1 LPKNWTGQVSYIPDF
16 TPEEIEFGFGKGE
29 PVLLLLKRDM
39 ARRWLISGSSFFAVC
54 KTLPFSME
62 VYAANELVRNR
73 ISAGSATGDC
83 SG

>member
-1 LPKNWTGQVSYIPDF
+1 LPKSWTAQVSYIPDF
-16 TPEEIEFGFGKGE
+16 TPEDIDFGFGKGE

-39 ARRWLISGSSFFAVC
+39 ACRWLISGSSFFAVC
-54 KTLPFSME
+54 TTLLFSMKA
-62 VYAANELVRNR
+62 YAANELVRNR